1 MESPAVAYATKM
13 DVAFF
18 KTNWKEMNM
27 KRLVLL
33 ALCSLFGSSGV
44 LAQRLPENVVPD
56 SYDLRFEPDLASAA
70 FTGDETIHVHLQKS
84 ATSIVL
90 HSAEIEFKEAWIGS
104 ADFKQAAAV
113 TKDDKNET
121 ATLTVPSVVPAGPAD
136 IHIRFTGLLN
146 DKLRGFYLSQTA
158 RRRYAVTQFEAT
170 DARRAFP
177 SFDEPAYKAV
187 FRVALVVDKGDTAI
201 SNGKI
206 VSDTPGPG
214 SGKHT
219 LQFSDSPKMSSYLVA
234 MMVGDFA
241 CVQGAADGIPIRVC
255 AVPEKKDLLS
265 YALLSAENIL
275 KFYDTYYQIKYP
287 YQKLDII
294 AFPDFSAGAM
304 ENVAAITYRET
315 LLTIDDKNASVDAHQ
330 AVVGV
335 LAHEMAHMWFGDLV
349 TMKWWDDI
357 WLNEGFATWMS
368 HKPVKAW
375 KPEWHDERA
384 EIQETGGSLSTD
396 SIASVRA
403 IRAKAETPAEIAT
416 LFDGIAYGKAA
427 SVLRMVEAYVGP
439 EVFQKG
445 ANAYLEKHAYANAT
459 AEDFWNLMAATSE
472 KPVDG
477 IMAGFTQQSGAP
489 LITVVKT
496 ECGVK
501 VVQSGRHK
509 KKMPVTEVTLSQ
521 ERYFADAAK
530 LTAGSQEI
538 WQIPVSLRP
547 EGAKDTTY
555 VLLAQRQQTFEL
567 PGCAAWVYTNAG
579 GRGYYRSNYDA
590 ATLAKMSAEL
600 ETAFSPEER
609 IHFLGDEWAMVRVGR
624 LNIGDYLETFD
635 KMKAERTRAV
645 VQTMTGR
652 VGELHDTIVSA
663 TERAAFEKWVREFL
677 RPMATELGE
686 TPTPGESDDR
696 RGLRSDVFGTLA
708 AYGRDSQLLARSRA
722 LVEQYMRNPNSV
734 EAALAGNALSVSAL
748 DGNADLYNRYLEHMK
763 TAKTPEE
770 YYNYFGALTQFPS
783 AELAKRTMEF
793 ALGPDVKN
801 QDLFFLSGLLGNVE
815 TQAPAWEL
823 FKSNFPAIK
832 EKAGESLSGG
842 FATLAGY
849 FCDEKLRDDAQDFF
863 ASQNLPGS
871 ERPLQNAKDSVNA
884 CIELRTLQQTN
895 LSAYLRK
902 LPPKD
907 AAHASH

>member
-1 MESPAVAYATKM
+1 
-13 DVAFF
+13 
-18 KTNWKEMNM
+18 M
-27 KRLVLL
+27 KRLV
-33 ALCSLFGSSGV
+33 AVAIWILFASPVV

-56 SYDLRFEPDLASAA
+56 SYDLKFEPDLASATFA
-70 FTGDETIHVHLQKS
+70 GDETIHVHLQKG
-84 ATSIVL
+84 ATAIVL
-90 HSAEIEFKEAWIGS
+90 NSAEIEFKEVWMGS

-113 TKDDKNET
+113 SKDEKNET
-121 ATLTVPSVVPAGPAD
+121 ATLTVPSMVPAGPAD
-136 IHIRFTGLLN
+136 IHIRYTGILN

-177 SFDEPAYKAV
+177 SFDEPAYKAI
-187 FRVALVVDKGDTAI
+187 FRITLVIDKGDTAI

-214 SGKHT
+214 NGKHT

-241 CVQGAADGIPIRVC
+241 CIQGGADGIPIRVC

-275 KFYDTYYQIKYP
+275 KYYDTYFQIKYP

-330 AVVGV
+330 AVVAV

-357 WLNEGFATWMS
+357 WLNEGFATWMA
-368 HKPVKAW
+368 HKPIKAW
-375 KPEWHDERA
+375 KPEWHDERG
-384 EIQETGGSLSTD
+384 EIQETGGSLTTD

-416 LFDGIAYGKAA
+416 LFDGIAYGKAG

-445 ANAYLEKHAYANAT
+445 ANAYLEKHAYGNAT
-459 AEDFWNLMAATSE
+459 AEDFWNQMAATSE

-477 IMAGFTQQSGAP
+477 IMASFTQQSGAP
-489 LITVVKT
+489 LVTVVKT
-496 ECGVK
+496 ECTEK
-501 VVQSGRHK
+501 VVPSGRKK
-509 KKMPVTEVTLSQ
+509 KKMPFTEVTLSQ

-538 WQIPVSLRP
+538 WQIPINLRP
-547 EGAKDTTY
+547 AGAKDATY

-567 PGCAAWVYTNAG
+567 PGCSPWVYVNAG
-579 GRGYYRSNYDA
+579 GRGYYRSSYDA
-590 ATLAKMSAEL
+590 ATLGKMSAEL
-600 ETAFSPEER
+600 ETSFSPEER

-624 LNIGDYLETFD
+624 LNIGDYLATLE
-635 KMKAERTRAV
+635 KMKSERERALV
-645 VQTMTGR
+645 GVMTGR
-652 VGELHDTIVSA
+652 FGEIHDTIVASA
-663 TERAAFEKWVREFL
+663 DRAAFEKWVRDFL
-677 RPMATELGE
+677 RPMAAEVGE
-686 TPTPGESDDR
+686 TPKPGESDDT
-696 RGLRSDVFGTLA
+696 RGLRSDVFATLA
-708 AYGRDSQLLARSRA
+708 YYGRDPQVLAKSRLLM
-722 LVEQYMRNPNSV
+722 EQYMRDPNSV
-734 EAALAGNALSVSAL
+734 EAALARNALAVSAL
-748 DGNADLYNRYLEHMK
+748 EGNADLYDRYLEHMK

-770 YYNYFGALTQFPS
+770 HYNYLRALPQFPS
-783 AELAKRTMEF
+783 AELAKRTFE
-793 ALGPDVKN
+793 LVLSPEVKN
-801 QDLFFLSGLLGNVE
+801 QDLYRIGGLLENVD
-815 TQAPAWEL
+815 TQSTAWEL

-832 EKAGESLSGG
+832 EKAGESLSEG
-842 FATLAGY
+842 FAGFAGY
-849 FCDEKLRDDAQDFF
+849 FCDEKLRDDSQDFF
-863 ASQNLPGS
+863 AAQNLPGT
-871 ERPLQNAKDSVNA
+871 ERVLQNAKDSVNA
-884 CIELRTLQQTN
+884 CIELRSLQQAN
-895 LSAYLRK
+895 LTAYLKK
-902 LPPKD
+902 LPAKD
-907 AAHASH
+907 VGSASH

>member
-1 MESPAVAYATKM
+1 
-13 DVAFF
+13 
-18 KTNWKEMNM
+18 M
-27 KRLVLL
+27 KRLAVMAVWTLL
-33 ALCSLFGSSGV
+33 GSSGM

-56 SYDLRFEPDLASAA
+56 SYDLKFEPDLASAT
-70 FTGDETIHVHLQKS
+70 FTGDELIHVHLQKS
-84 ATSIVL
+84 ATAIAL
-90 HSAEIEFKEAWIGS
+90 NSAELDFKEAWIGS

-113 TKDDKNET
+113 TKDEKNET
-121 ATLTVPSVVPAGPAD
+121 ATLTVPSVVPAGPAE
-136 IHIRFTGLLN
+136 IHIRFTGILN

-187 FRVALVVDKGDTAI
+187 FRIALVVDKGDTAI

-241 CVQGAADGIPIRVC
+241 CIQGGTDGIPIRVC

-287 YQKLDII
+287 YQKLDVI

-304 ENVAAITYRET
+304 ENIAAITYRET
-315 LLTIDDKNASVDAHQ
+315 FLTIDDKNASVDAHQ
-330 AVVGV
+330 LVVSA

-368 HKPVKAW
+368 FKPVQAW
-375 KPEWHDERA
+375 KPEWHVERG
-384 EIQETGGSLSTD
+384 EIRQTGGALSTD

-403 IRAKAETPAEIAT
+403 IRARAETPAEIAT

-439 EVFQKG
+439 DVFQKG

-459 AEDFWNLMAATSE
+459 AEDFWNQMAATSE
-472 KPVDG
+472 KPIDG

-489 LITVVKT
+489 LVTLVKT

-509 KKMPVTEVTLSQ
+509 KKVPITQVTLAQ
-521 ERYFADAAK
+521 QRYFADAAK

-547 EGAKDTTY
+547 EGAKDATY

-567 PGCAAWVYTNAG
+567 PGCAPWVYANAG
-579 GRGYYRSNYDA
+579 GRGYYRSAYDA
-590 ATLAKMSAEL
+590 PTLAKISSEL
-600 ETAFSPEER
+600 ETGFSPEER

-624 LNIGDYLETFD
+624 LSIGDYLDTLE
-635 KMKAERTRAV
+635 KMKAERTRALV
-645 VQTMTGR
+645 AVMTDWFGDI
-652 VGELHDTIVSA
+652 HDTVASA
-663 TERAAFEKWVREFL
+663 SDRAAFEKWVRDFL
-677 RPMATELGE
+677 RPLATELGE
-686 TPTPGESDDR
+686 TPMPGESDDR
-696 RGLRSDVFGTLA
+696 RGLRADVFATLA
-708 AYGRDSQLLARSRA
+708 TYGRDPQLLAKSR
-722 LVEQYMRNPNSV
+722 LLIEQYMRDPNSV
-734 EAALAGNALSVSAL
+734 EAALAGNALVVSAL
-748 DGNADLYNRYLEHMK
+748 EGNAELYNRYLEHMK

-770 YYNYFGALTQFPS
+770 YYNYFGALSQFPS
-783 AELAKRTMEF
+783 AELAKRTIE
-793 ALGPDVKN
+793 LDLSPDVKN
-801 QDLFFLSGLLGNVE
+801 QDLFFIGGLLNNVD
-815 TQAPAWEL
+815 TQAAVWEL

-832 EKAGESLSGG
+832 EKAGQSLSGG
-842 FATLAGY
+842 FAAVAGS

-871 ERPLQNAKDSVNA
+871 ERPLQNAKDTVNA
-884 CIELRTLQQTN
+884 CIELRSLQQAN
-895 LSAYLRK
+895 LSAYLKR
-902 LPPKD
+902 LP
-907 AAHASH
+907 AANPPNASH

>member
-1 MESPAVAYATKM
+1 MTMKPLVA
-13 DVAFF
+13 
-18 KTNWKEMNM
+18 
-27 KRLVLL
+27 LVVWSLL
-33 ALCSLFGSSGV
+33 ASSGI

-56 SYDLRFEPDLASAA
+56 SYDLKFEPDLASAT
-70 FTGDETIHVHLQKS
+70 FTGDELIHVRLEKPTT
-84 ATSIVL
+84 AIVL
-90 HSAEIEFKEAWIGS
+90 NSAEIDFKEVWIGS

-113 TKDDKNET
+113 TRDDKNET
-121 ATLTVPSVVPAGPAD
+121 ATLTVPSVVPAGLAE
-136 IHIRFTGLLN
+136 IHIRFTGILN

-187 FRVALVVDKGDTAI
+187 FRIALVVDKGDTAI

-206 VSDTPGPG
+206 VSDTPGPV

-234 MMVGDFA
+234 MVVGDFA
-241 CVQGAADGIPIRVC
+241 CITGGAGGIPVRIC
-255 AVPEKKDLLS
+255 AVPEKKELLS

-275 KFYDTYYQIKYP
+275 KFYNTYFQTKYP
-287 YQKLDII
+287 FQKLDII

-368 HKPVKAW
+368 YKPVEAW
-375 KPEWHDERA
+375 KPEWHQERN
-384 EIQETGGSLSTD
+384 EIQETGGSLATD

-403 IRAKAETPAEIAT
+403 VRARAETPAEIAT

-445 ANAYLEKHAYANAT
+445 ANAYLEQHAYRNAT
-459 AEDFWNLMAATSE
+459 AEDFWNQMAATSE
-472 KPVDG
+472 KPVDA
-477 IMAGFTQQSGAP
+477 IMAGFTQQPGAP
-489 LITVVKT
+489 LVTSVKT

-501 VVQSGRHK
+501 VVQSGRRK
-509 KKMPVTEVTLSQ
+509 KKVPVTQVTLSQ
-521 ERYFADAAK
+521 GRYFADVAK

-538 WQIPVSLRP
+538 WQIPVSLRL
-547 EGAKDTTY
+547 EGAKDATY

-567 PGCAAWVYTNAG
+567 PGCAAWVYANAG

-590 ATLAKMSAEL
+590 ATLTKISAEL
-600 ETAFSPEER
+600 ETSFSPEER

-624 LNIGDYLETFD
+624 LNVGEYLETLG
-635 KMKAERTRAV
+635 KMKGERARAV
-645 VQTMTGR
+645 VAAMMGR
-652 VGELHDTIVSA
+652 LGDVHDTIVSA
-663 TERAAFEKWVREFL
+663 SDRAAFEKWVRDLL

-686 TPTPGESDDR
+686 APTPGESDDR
-696 RGLRSDVFGTLA
+696 RGLRSDVFATLA
-708 AYGRDSQLLARSRA
+708 TYGRDSQLFAESRV

-734 EAALAGNALSVSAL
+734 EATLAGNALAVSAL
-748 DGNADLYNRYLEHMK
+748 EGNSSLYDRYLEHMK

-770 YYNYFGALTQFPS
+770 YYNYFGALSQFPG
-783 AELAKRTMEF
+783 AELVKRTIDLVLSPE
-793 ALGPDVKN
+793 VKN
-801 QDLFFLSGLLGNVE
+801 QDLFFIGGLLGNVD
-815 TQAPAWEL
+815 TQAAAWEL
-823 FKSNFPAIK
+823 FKSNFPALK
-832 EKAGESLSGG
+832 EKAGASLSAG
-842 FATLAGY
+842 FAGLAGS
-849 FCDEKLRDDAQDFF
+849 FCDEKLRDDSQDFF

-884 CIELRTLQQTN
+884 CIELRSLQQAN
-895 LSAYLRK
+895 LSAYLK
-902 LPPKD
+902 KSPAT
-907 AAHASH
+907 AAGNASH

>member
-1 MESPAVAYATKM
+1 
-13 DVAFF
+13 
-18 KTNWKEMNM
+18 M
-27 KRLVLL
+27 KRVV
-33 ALCSLFGSSGV
+33 V
-44 LAQRLPENVVPD
+44 LAVWGLFASSAVQSQRLPENVVPD
-56 SYDLRFEPDLASAA
+56 SYDLKFEPDLASATFA
-70 FTGDETIHVHLQKS
+70 GDETIHVHLQKA
-84 ATSIVL
+84 ATSML
-90 HSAEIEFKEAWIGS
+90 LNSAEIEFKEVWFGS

-113 TKDDKNET
+113 SKDEKNET
-121 ATLTVPSVVPAGPAD
+121 ATLTVPSMVPAGPAE
-136 IHIRFTGLLN
+136 IHIRFSGILN

-187 FRVALVVDKGDTAI
+187 FRLTLVIDKGDTAI
-201 SNGKI
+201 SNGRI

-241 CVQGAADGIPIRVC
+241 CIQGGADGIPIRVC

-275 KFYDTYYQIKYP
+275 KFYDTYCQIKYP

-330 AVVGV
+330 AVVAV

-375 KPEWHDERA
+375 KPEWHDERG
-384 EIQETGGSLSTD
+384 EIQETGGSLGTD

-445 ANAYLEKHAYANAT
+445 ANAYLEKHAYGNAT
-459 AEDFWNLMAATSE
+459 AEDFWNQMAATSE
-472 KPVDG
+472 KPIDG
-477 IMAGFTQQSGAP
+477 IMASFTQQSGAP
-489 LITVVKT
+489 LVTVLKT
-496 ECGVK
+496 GCIEK
-501 VVQSGRHK
+501 VVASGRRK
-509 KKMPVTEVTLSQ
+509 KKIPFTEVTLSQ

-538 WQIPVSLRP
+538 WQIPISLRP
-547 EGAKDTTY
+547 AGAKDGTY
-555 VLLAQRQQTFEL
+555 VLLAERQQTFEL
-567 PGCAAWVYTNAG
+567 PGCSPWVYANAG
-579 GRGYYRSNYDA
+579 GRGYYRSSYYA

-600 ETAFSPEER
+600 ETSFSPEER
-609 IHFLGDEWAMVRVGR
+609 IHFLGDEWGMVRVGR
-624 LNIGDYLETFD
+624 LNIGDYLDTLE
-635 KMKAERTRAV
+635 KMKGERRRALV
-645 VQTMTGR
+645 EEMMSRFGDI
-652 VGELHDTIVSA
+652 HDTIVAAS
-663 TERAAFEKWVREFL
+663 ERPAFEKWVRMFL
-677 RPMATELGE
+677 GPIAADLG
-686 TPTPGESDDR
+686 PAPAPGESDEKR
-696 RGLRSDVFGTLA
+696 ALRASVFGTLA
-708 AYGRDSQLLARSRA
+708 MYGRDLQSIERSRA
-722 LVEQYMRNPNSV
+722 LVEQYMKDPNSV
-734 EAALAGNALSVSAL
+734 YAGLASSALYASALEGNA
-748 DGNADLYNRYLEHMK
+748 GLYERYLEHMK

-770 YYNYFGALTQFPS
+770 YYNYFGALSQFPS
-783 AELAKRTMEF
+783 AELAKRTFEL
-793 ALGPDVKN
+793 ALSPEVKN
-801 QDLFFLSGLLGNVE
+801 QDLFYIAGLLSNVD
-815 TQAPAWEL
+815 TQAPAWEF
-823 FKSNFPAIK
+823 FKSDFPAIK

-842 FATLAGY
+842 FASFAGF

-863 ASQNLPGS
+863 ASQNLPGT
-871 ERPLQNAKDSVNA
+871 ERVLQNAKDSVNA
-884 CIELRTLQQTN
+884 CIELGSLQQAN
-895 LSAYLRK
+895 LSAYLKK
-902 LPPKD
+902 LPAKD
-907 AAHASH
+907 TTAAIH

>member
-1 MESPAVAYATKM
+1 
-13 DVAFF
+13 
-18 KTNWKEMNM
+18 M
-27 KRLVLL
+27 KRLVALVVWSLL
-33 ALCSLFGSSGV
+33 ASSGV

-56 SYDLRFEPDLASAA
+56 SYDLKFEPDLASATFA
-70 FTGDETIHVHLQKS
+70 GDELIHVHLEKPTT
-84 ATSIVL
+84 AIVL
-90 HSAEIEFKEAWIGS
+90 NSAEIDFKEVWIGS

-113 TKDDKNET
+113 TRDEKNET
-121 ATLTVPSVVPAGPAD
+121 ATLTVPSVVPAGPAE
-136 IHIRFTGLLN
+136 IHIRFTGVLN

-187 FRVALVVDKGDTAI
+187 FRIALVVDKGDTAI

-241 CVQGAADGIPIRVC
+241 CITGGADGIPIRIC

-275 KFYDTYYQIKYP
+275 KFYDAYFQTKYP
-287 YQKLDII
+287 FQKLDII

-304 ENVAAITYRET
+304 ENIAAITYRET

-330 AVVGV
+330 AVAGV

-368 HKPVKAW
+368 YKPIEAW
-375 KPEWHDERA
+375 KPEWHEERN

-403 IRAKAETPAEIAT
+403 VRARAETPAEIAT

-439 EVFQKG
+439 EVFEKG

-459 AEDFWNLMAATSE
+459 AEDFWNQMAATSE
-472 KPVDG
+472 KPVDA
-477 IMAGFTQQSGAP
+477 IMAGFMQQPGAP
-489 LITVVKT
+489 LVTLVKT

-501 VVQSGRHK
+501 VVQSGRK
-509 KKMPVTEVTLSQ
+509 KKKVPVTQVTLSE
-521 ERYFADAAK
+521 ERYFADTAK

-538 WQIPVSLRP
+538 WQIPASLRP
-547 EGAKDTTY
+547 EGAKDATY

-567 PGCAAWVYTNAG
+567 PGCAAWVYVNAG

-590 ATLAKMSAEL
+590 ATLTKLSAEL
-600 ETAFSPEER
+600 ETNFSPEER

-624 LNIGDYLETFD
+624 LNVGEYLETLG
-635 KMKAERTRAV
+635 KMKGERARAV
-645 VQTMTGR
+645 VEVMMGR
-652 VGELHDTIVSA
+652 LGDVHDTIVSA
-663 TERAAFEKWVREFL
+663 SDRAAFEKWVRDFL

-696 RGLRSDVFGTLA
+696 SGLRSDVFATLA
-708 AYGRDSQLLARSRA
+708 TYGRDPQLLRESRV
-722 LVEQYMRNPNSV
+722 LVEQYMGNPRSV
-734 EAALAGNALSVSAL
+734 EATLAGNALAVSAL
-748 DGNADLYNRYLEHMK
+748 QGNSNLYDSYLEHMK

-770 YYNYFGALTQFPS
+770 YYNYFGALSQFPS
-783 AELAKRTMEF
+783 AELAKRTID
-793 ALGPDVKN
+793 LVLSPDVKN
-801 QDLFFLSGLLGNVE
+801 QDLFFIGGLLGNVD
-815 TQAPAWEL
+815 TQAAAWEL
-823 FKSNFPAIK
+823 FKSNFPALK
-832 EKAGESLSGG
+832 EKAGASLSAG
-842 FATLAGY
+842 FAGLAGS
-849 FCDEKLRDDAQDFF
+849 FCDEKLRDDSQDFF
-863 ASQNLPGS
+863 ASQNLPGT

-884 CIELRTLQQTN
+884 CIELRSLQQAN
-895 LSAYLRK
+895 LSAYLK
-902 LPPKD
+902 KSPAT
-907 AAHASH
+907 AAGNVSHE

>member
-1 MESPAVAYATKM
+1 
-13 DVAFF
+13 
-18 KTNWKEMNM
+18 M
-27 KRLVLL
+27 KRLV
-33 ALCSLFGSSGV
+33 AVAAWSLFASSGI

-56 SYDLRFEPDLASAA
+56 SYDLKFEPDLASATFA
-70 FTGDETIHVHLQKS
+70 GDETIHVHLQKS
-84 ATSIVL
+84 TTSIVL
-90 HSAEIEFKEAWIGS
+90 NSAEIEFKEAWVGS

-113 TKDDKNET
+113 SKDEKNET
-121 ATLTVPSVVPAGPAD
+121 ATLTVPSVVPAGPAE
-136 IHIRFTGLLN
+136 IHIRFTGILN

-187 FRVALVVDKGDTAI
+187 FRIALVVDKNDTAI

-214 SGKHT
+214 NGKHT

-241 CVQGAADGIPIRVC
+241 CIQGGADGIPIRVC

-275 KFYDTYYQIKYP
+275 KFYNTYYQIKYP
-287 YQKLDII
+287 YQKLDVI

-357 WLNEGFATWMS
+357 WLNEGFATWMA
-368 HKPVKAW
+368 HKPVEAW

-384 EIQETGGSLSTD
+384 EIQETGGSLGTD

-445 ANAYLEKHAYANAT
+445 VNTYLEKHAYANAT
-459 AEDFWNLMAATSE
+459 AEDFWNQMAATSE

-477 IMAGFTQQSGAP
+477 IMASFTQQSGAP
-489 LITVVKT
+489 LVTVVKT
-496 ECGVK
+496 ACSEK
-501 VVQSGRHK
+501 VVYTGRK
-509 KKMPVTEVTLSQ
+509 KKKVPITLVTLSQ

-530 LTAGSQEI
+530 LNAGSPEI
-538 WQIPVSLRP
+538 WQIPANLRP
-547 EGAKDTTY
+547 AGSKDTTY
-555 VLLAQRQQTFEL
+555 VLLAQRQQTVEVM
-567 PGCAAWVYTNAG
+567 GCSPWVYANAG

-600 ETAFSPEER
+600 ETSFSPEER

-624 LNIGDYLETFD
+624 LNIGDYLDTVE
-635 KMKAERTRAV
+635 KMKAERSRAV
-645 VQTMTGR
+645 VGVMTGR
-652 VGELHDTIVSA
+652 FGYIHDSVVSA
-663 TERAAFEKWVREFL
+663 GDRAAFEKWVRDFL
-677 RPMATELGE
+677 RPIAVELGE
-686 TPTPGESDDR
+686 APVAGESDDR
-696 RGLRSDVFGTLA
+696 RGLRSDVFGILA
-708 AYGRDSQLLARSRA
+708 TYGRDPQLMAKSR
-722 LVEQYMRNPNSV
+722 LMVEQYMRDPNSV
-734 EAALAGNALSVSAL
+734 EAALAGNALTVSAL
-748 DGNADLYNRYLEHMK
+748 DGNADLYDRYLQHMK

-783 AELAKRTMEF
+783 ADLAKRTFEF
-793 ALGPDVKN
+793 VLSPEVKN
-801 QDLFFLSGLLGNVE
+801 QDLYKIDGLLGNME
-815 TQAPAWEL
+815 TQTAAWEL
-823 FKSNFPAIK
+823 FKSNYPAIAA
-832 EKAGESLSGG
+832 KADASLSSG
-842 FATLAGY
+842 FSDLAGY
-849 FCDEKLRDDAQDFF
+849 FCDEKLRDDSQDFF
-863 ASQNLPGS
+863 ALQNIPGS
-871 ERPLQNAKDSVNA
+871 ERILQNAKDSVNA
-884 CIELRTLQQTN
+884 CIELRTLQQAN
-895 LSAYLRK
+895 LSAYLKK
-902 LPPKD
+902 LPAKD
-907 AAHASH
+907 AGNASH